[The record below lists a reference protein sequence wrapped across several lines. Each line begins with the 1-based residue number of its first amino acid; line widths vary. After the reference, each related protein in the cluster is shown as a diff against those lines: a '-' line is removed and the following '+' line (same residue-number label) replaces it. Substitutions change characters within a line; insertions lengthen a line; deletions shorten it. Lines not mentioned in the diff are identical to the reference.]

1 MNTPICDFV
10 KKYAEAEPVRMHMPG
25 HKGNPFIGAETLD
38 ITEFDGADELFCPNG
53 IIAESEANASK
64 IFGSRTFYSAGGST
78 LCIQAMLRL
87 IALNAKKGRKP
98 LVLAGRNAH
107 KAFINAC
114 ALLDIDIEWLYPQ
127 KNASYLSCNITAD
140 FLEERLASLAELPD
154 AVYVTSPDYMGN
166 ILDIKAIS
174 DVCRKAGVTLAVDN
188 AHGAYL
194 KFLPESFHPIDL
206 GADICCDSA
215 HKTLPVLTGGAYL
228 HISDNAPSIFAEN
241 AKNSLALFGSSSPSY
256 LILQSLDAFNAFADR
271 FSDALRA
278 FLFTVEGLKKDI
290 KKHGFV
296 LAGNEPLK
304 LTVMPKSC
312 GMTGDELAELLRENN
327 IFCEFHDPDTVVL
340 MLSPLSRNEEIER
353 MRQVLLNIEIG
364 TAITVFPP
372 RVPKP
377 KTALSPREAMLSQS
391 EEVPINKALGKIC
404 ACAAISCPP
413 AIPIVTC
420 GEIIDENVLSSL
432 EYYGTKKCSIL
443 K

>member
-10 KKYAEAEPVRMHMPG
+10 KKYADSDPVRMHMPG
-25 HKGNPFIGAETLD
+25 HKGFSFIGAEALD
-38 ITEFDGADELFCPNG
+38 ITEVDGADELFSPNG

-98 LVLAGRNAH
+98 LILAGRNAH

-127 KNASYLSCNITAD
+127 KNASYLSCDITAD
-140 FLEERLASLAELPD
+140 FLEERLASLAVLPD

-166 ILDIKAIS
+166 ILDIKEIS
-174 DVCRKAGVTLAVDN
+174 AVCRKAGVPLAVDN

-256 LILQSLDAFNAFADR
+256 LILQSLDAFNAFADK
-271 FSDALRA
+271 FSAALRN
-278 FLFTVEGLKKDI
+278 FFPTVERVKKDI
-290 KKHGFV
+290 KKHGFI

-312 GMTGDELAELLRENN
+312 GLTGDELAEILRENN
-327 IFCEFHDPDTVVL
+327 VFCEFHDLDTVVL
-340 MLSPLSRNEEIER
+340 MLSPLSYNKSIEGV
-353 MRQVLLNIEIG
+353 RQALLNIEIG
-364 TAITVFPP
+364 AAITNFPP
-372 RVPKP
+372 PVPRP
-377 KTALSPREAMLSQS
+377 KKALSPREAMLSQS
-391 EEVPINKALGKIC
+391 EEVPTDKALGKIC

-432 EYYGTKKCSIL
+432 KYYGTKKCSIL